1 MNHVAQYLED
11 AASIAAQIDQE
22 VVEQMIQKLIA
33 VRENNGRLF
42 ILGVGGSAGNA
53 SHAVCDF
60 RKLAEIEA
68 YAPLDNIS
76 ELTARTNDEGWET
89 VVAEW
94 LKISKLCLK
103 DLLMVFSVGGGDA
116 ERNISANL
124 VSAIDLAKSVG
135 AGVIGV
141 AGRDGGYTGKMADAA
156 VIVPTVNTDTVTAHA
171 ESFQTLIWH
180 LIISDPRI
188 QRVGMKWESNHP
200 LK

>member
-1 MNHVAQYLED
+1 MSHVSQYLKD
-11 AASIAAQIDQE
+11 AVSIAEQLNQDTI
-22 VVEQMIQKLIA
+22 EQMIQMLLE
-33 VRENNGRLF
+33 VRENKGRLF

-89 VVAEW
+89 VVAGW
-94 LKISKLCLK
+94 LKISQLCEK

-135 AGVIGV
+135 AKVIGV
-141 AGRDGGYTGKMADAA
+141 VGRDGGYTAKMADAA
-156 VIVPTVNTDTVTAHA
+156 LIVPTVNKDTVTAHS
-171 ESFQTLIWH
+171 ESFQTVVWH

-200 LK
+200 VK